1 MKKII
6 IKGKHNID
14 SFKKETKRKNVA
26 SWSYP
31 KEVLRKDNQI
41 SILNKLY
48 LGQDFNGFSDVK
60 KEIQNKIGSYSQ
72 QDKKRNIF
80 DPNKIIGFEQCLE
93 KLVLSKLNCYYCRES
108 MLLMYEDKREHL
120 QWTLDR
126 LNNDI
131 GHHNENVVI
140 CCLKC
145 NLKKRRMD
153 DEKFKFTKQLRVIKG
168 F

>member
-14 SFKKETKRKNVA
+14 CFKNETERKSVS
-26 SWSYP
+26 SWTCP
-31 KEVLRKDNQI
+31 EKLLKKDDQI
-41 SILNKLY
+41 KILNQLY
-48 LGQDFNGFSDVK
+48 LGQKFDGFSDVQ
-60 KEIQNKIGSYSQ
+60 KEIQNKISSYTQ
-72 QDKKRNIF
+72 QDKKRKIF
-80 DPNKIIGFEQCLE
+80 NSQKIIDFDNCLE
-93 KLVLSKLNCYYCRES
+93 KLVLSKLNCYYCRGS
-108 MLLMYEDKREHL
+108 MLLMYKDKREPT

-126 LNNDI
+126 LNNNI
-131 GHHNENVVI
+131 GHHAENVVI

>member
-1 MKKII
+1 MKKIV

-14 SFKKETKRKNVA
+14 SFNNENKRKKVTT
-26 SWSYP
+26 WSCP
-31 KEVLRKDNQI
+31 EELIKMENQI
-41 SILNKLY
+41 GFLNKLY
-48 LGQDFNGFSDVK
+48 LEQDFDGFSDVK
-60 KEIQNKIGSYSQ
+60 KEIKNKIGSYIQ

-80 DPNKIIGFEQCLE
+80 DPNKIIGLGQCLE
-93 KLVLSKLNCYYCRES
+93 KLVLSKLKCYYCRES
-108 MLLMYEDKREHL
+108 MLLMYEDKREPL

-131 GHHNENVVI
+131 GHNDENVVI

-145 NLKKRRMD
+145 NLNKRRMD
-153 DEKFKFTKQLRVIKG
+153 DEKFKFTKQLKVIKG

>member
-14 SFKKETKRKNVA
+14 SFKKETKRKNVNM
-26 SWSYP
+26 WNYP
-31 KEVLRKDNQI
+31 EEVLKKENHI
-41 SILNKLY
+41 EFLNKLY
-48 LGQDFNGFSDVK
+48 LGQHFNGFDDVK
-60 KEIQNKIGSYSQ
+60 KEIQTKIGSYSQ
-72 QDKKRNIF
+72 QDKKRNFF
-80 DPNKIIGFEQCLE
+80 DPQKIINLEQCIE
-93 KLVLSKLNCYYCRES
+93 KLVLSKLTCYYCRET
-108 MLLMYEDKREHL
+108 MLLMYKDKREPS

-131 GHHNENVVI
+131 GHHNDNVVA

>member
-1 MKKII
+1 MKKVI

-14 SFKKETKRKNVA
+14 RFKNETLRKKVS
-26 SWSYP
+26 SWKYP
-31 KEVLRKDNQI
+31 NEVLEKKNQI
-41 SILNKLY
+41 KILNQLY
-48 LGQDFNGFSDVK
+48 LTQPFNGSEDVK
-60 KEIQNKIGSYSQ
+60 KEINTKINSYGQ
-72 QDKKRNIF
+72 QDKKRNIY
-80 DPNKIIGFEQCLE
+80 DKKKLINYDQCIE
-93 KLVLSKLNCYYCRES
+93 KLVLSKLKCYYCREE
-108 MLLMYEDKREHL
+108 MLLMYKDKREPT

-131 GHHNENVVI
+131 GHHDDNVVI

>member
-1 MKKII
+1 MEKIT

-48 LGQDFNGFSDVK
+48 LEQDFNGFSDVK

-80 DPNKIIGFEQCLE
+80 DPNKIIGFGQCLE
-93 KLVLSKLNCYYCRES
+93 KLVLSKLKCYYCRES
-108 MLLMYEDKREHL
+108 MLLMYEDKREPT

>member
-14 SFKKETKRKNVA
+14 SFKKETKRKNVS

-41 SILNKLY
+41 CILNKLY
-48 LGQDFNGFSDVK
+48 LGQEFNGFSDVK
-60 KEIQNKIGSYSQ
+60 KEIQNKISSYSQ

-108 MLLMYEDKREHL
+108 MLLMYEDKREPT

-126 LNNDI
+126 LNNNI

>member
-48 LGQDFNGFSDVK
+48 LEQDFNGFSDVK
-60 KEIQNKIGSYSQ
+60 KEIKNKISSYSQ

-108 MLLMYEDKREHL
+108 MLLMYEDKREPT

-131 GHHNENVVI
+131 GHHNENVVRLI
-140 CCLKC
+140 TCLCK
-145 NLKKRRMD
+145 NWQKK
-153 DEKFKFTKQLRVIKG
+153 EILLQLRGKVVK
-168 F
+168 

>member
-1 MKKII
+1 MKSIK

-14 SFKKETKRKNVA
+14 GFKNETKRKTVSKWKNKHELL
-26 SWSYP
+26 
-31 KEVLRKDNQI
+31 KEKNHIPYINQI
-41 SILNKLY
+41 YLNQVFD
-48 LGQDFNGFSDVK
+48 GRD
-60 KEIQNKIGSYSQ
+60 EIKRELVNKIRSYSQ

-80 DPNKIIGFEQCLE
+80 NSEKIIKYEECIE
-93 KLVLSKLNCYYCRES
+93 KLVLSKLKCYYCKCNT
-108 MLLMYEDKREHL
+108 LLMYEDKREKR

-126 LNNDI
+126 LDNDI
-131 GHHNENVVI
+131 GHYNDNVVI

>member
-14 SFKKETKRKNVA
+14 GFKNETKRKKVN
-26 SWSYP
+26 SWSCP
-31 KEVLRKDNQI
+31 QELLKKENQI
-41 SILNKLY
+41 GFLNKLY
-48 LGQDFNGFSDVK
+48 LGQKFDGFTDIK
-60 KEIQNKIGSYSQ
+60 REIQNKVGSYAQ
-72 QDKKRNIF
+72 QDKKRNFF
-80 DPNKIIGFEQCLE
+80 DSKKIINLEQCLE
-93 KLVLSKLNCYYCRES
+93 KLVLSKLKCYYCRKS
-108 MLLMYEDKREHL
+108 MLLMYEDKREPT

-131 GHHNENVVI
+131 GHHNDNVVI
-140 CCLKC
+140 CCLNC

>member
-1 MKKII
+1 MKSIK

-14 SFKKETKRKNVA
+14 RFNNETKRKSVSN
-26 SWSYP
+26 W
-31 KEVLRKDNQI
+31 KHKDELLNEKNHIPFINQ
-41 SILNKLY
+41 LY
-48 LGQDFNGFSDVK
+48 LEQTFNGCN
-60 KEIQNKIGSYSQ
+60 EIKREIVNKISSYSQ

-80 DPNKIIGFEQCLE
+80 DSEKIIKYEECLE
-93 KLVLSKLNCYYCRES
+93 KLVLSKLKCYYCKCNT
-108 MLLMYEDKREHL
+108 LLMYEDKREHR

-126 LNNDI
+126 LDNDI
-131 GHHNENVVI
+131 GHYKTNVVI

-153 DEKFKFTKQLRVIKG
+153 DEKFKFTKQLIVIKG